1 MTQVRTRGIE
11 GWRVTGLIGAMLAVM
26 TMLLIPMATQQ
37 SDAIR
42 LVIRATARTSLILFM
57 LAFSAAA
64 LAQLSP
70 VPAVGW
76 LRRNRRYIGVG
87 FALSHLLHA
96 AAIIKLAQSDPVL
109 FDALTSPASFIFGGV
124 AYGFIIAMLATSFDS
139 TARAIGPLA
148 WQRLHTTGSWFL
160 WLMFVI
166 NFGKRAPLQPSY
178 WSAIVIA
185 LLALFIRLVAW
196 RKARIAT
203 SITTA
208 A

>member
-26 TMLLIPMATQQ
+26 TILLIPMAAHQ

-109 FDALTSPASFIFGGV
+109 FDALTSPASFIFGGA
-124 AYGFIIAMLATSFDS
+124 AYGFILAMLATSFDN

-166 NFGKRAPLQPSY
+166 NFGKRAPLHPSY

-185 LLALFIRLVAW
+185 LLALFIRLIAW
-196 RKARIAT
+196 RKARIT